1 MTLQNGLP
9 GQRGA
14 ALIVGLLVLVIM
26 ILLTLA
32 MTNSTLMQTRMAGNF
47 RDASSAFQASE
58 AANRWAMA
66 WLLSLDQS
74 ERPFPL
80 PCTLRGLPPCT
91 SADPVWEKVDYPLQ
105 LLDAEWLTMRSY
117 GTNPS
122 ISDPDPVISAV
133 SPARPFPAVS
143 QQPRFAMEQVFFQRD
158 DLAGPPQLGVAYYR
172 VTSLGYGNISPA
184 TDKYTNQSVLS
195 AVMGKRFE

>member
-74 ERPFPL
+74 DRPFPCL
-80 PCTLRGLPPCT
+80 SDCT
-91 SADPVWEKVDYPLQ
+91 SADAVWEKVGYPLP
-105 LLDAEWLTMRSY
+105 LSDAEWLTMRSY

-172 VTSLGYGNISPA
+172 VTSLGYGNIISP
-184 TDKYTNQSVLS
+184 TTNNFTNQSVLS